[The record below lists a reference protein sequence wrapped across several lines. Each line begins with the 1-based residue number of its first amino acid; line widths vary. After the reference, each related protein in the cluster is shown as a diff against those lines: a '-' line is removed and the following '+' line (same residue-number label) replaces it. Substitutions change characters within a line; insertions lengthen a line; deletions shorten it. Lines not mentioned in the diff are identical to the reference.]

1 MLGKRVVRQL
11 FRVADLLFALG
22 LAALPTL
29 FRQSFGWEL
38 QDAFRAHSREVLG
51 RNRSGEALVW
61 SLRSLADLLLV
72 VTLEWLDVLRK
83 DLALSARFCRAR
95 SVPDS
100 LQTLTLAVCIA
111 TSIGA
116 AGLLN
121 HLVIQPY
128 GYRDVGTLVK
138 FARPISASGASS
150 YIVSLNELR
159 GWQRMEDT
167 FDGIGIW
174 VWREQ
179 FHLYRL
185 PGRHLVKSDAKVAT
199 RAPRSWPILTACV
212 VAVVGVG
219 LASVA
224 IRWLATTTAA
234 DMYPRSAS
242 LDISWPVLALGGM
255 VALAAAALVTQ
266 RRLWGKG
273 SPGASSG
280 AGRTMQ
286 GTWRGAIPVC
296 ALALSTCLAIWGGQL
311 LHRT

>member
-29 FRQSFGWEL
+29 FRQRFGWEL

-51 RNRSGEALVW
+51 RNRSGEALAW

-72 VTLEWLDVLRK
+72 VTLEWLDVLCK

-150 YIVSLNELR
+150 HIVSLNELR

-167 FDGIGIW
+167 FDGIGIYHGS
-174 VWREQ
+174 RESLI
-179 FHLYRL
+179 HED
-185 PGRHLVKSDAKVAT
+185 G
-199 RAPRSWPILTACV
+199 
-212 VAVVGVG
+212 G
-219 LASVA
+219 
-224 IRWLATTTAA
+224 ATT
-234 DMYPRSAS
+234 
-242 LDISWPVLALGGM
+242 VLQYAVTEEMFEVLG
-255 VALAAAALVTQ
+255 VAPEVGRTFAREEAMSVVLGNLFWQ
-266 RRLWGKG
+266 KNYGG
-273 SPGASSG
+273 DPGAV
-280 AGRTMQ
+280 GR
-286 GTWRGAIPVC
+286 
-296 ALALSTCLAIWGGQL
+296 
-311 LHRT
+311 

>member
-1 MLGKRVVRQL
+1 M
-11 FRVADLLFALG
+11 
-22 LAALPTL
+22 
-29 FRQSFGWEL
+29 
-38 QDAFRAHSREVLG
+38 
-51 RNRSGEALVW
+51 
-61 SLRSLADLLLV
+61 SLAEAQAAVDSASQAEHDEGSVKLV
-72 VTLEWLDVLRK
+72 VPAENQSRY
-83 DLALSARFCRAR
+83 F
-95 SVPDS
+95 
-100 LQTLTLAVCIA
+100 
-111 TSIGA
+111 
-116 AGLLN
+116 AGLIGLP
-121 HLVIQPY
+121 LIFSIPA
-128 GYRDVGTLVK
+128 L
-138 FARPISASGASS
+138 
-150 YIVSLNELR
+150 
-159 GWQRMEDT
+159 
-167 FDGIGIW
+167 GIGIW

-212 VAVVGVG
+212 AAVVGVG

-234 DMYPRSAS
+234 GMHPRSAS

-266 RRLWGKG
+266 RRLWGEG

-311 LHRT
+311 LHRTWLATSTSPGFDEHRVAALHLRPARDATGVETWWPPLRQELLSRVSSLSDVEASAQAGLSLFSPPVGRLSCEPCHKQEWSRRQVCGP